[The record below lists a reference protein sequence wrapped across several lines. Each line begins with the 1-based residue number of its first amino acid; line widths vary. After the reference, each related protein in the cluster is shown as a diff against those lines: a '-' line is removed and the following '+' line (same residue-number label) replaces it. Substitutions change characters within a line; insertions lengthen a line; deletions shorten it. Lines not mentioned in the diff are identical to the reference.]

1 MSAQDKLGLGMLMFL
16 VFFVIAFLLG
26 RFGSQGVFVFIAGAM
41 IVVMATIGF
50 FGPHTS
56 NISLERISSWR
67 APGTRALAGDALRP

>member
-1 MSAQDKLGLGMLMFL
+1 
-16 VFFVIAFLLG
+16 
-26 RFGSQGVFVFIAGAM
+26 M